1 MFATRIKANILRLEI
16 FLILETNQHKIK
28 EKVTFNFDLGRF
40 ILLNM
45 RPQGVIWVKQKWI
58 KIM

>member
-1 MFATRIKANILRLEI
+1 MFATRIKAKILRLEI
-16 FLILETNQHKIK
+16 FLILEINQHKIK

-45 RPQGVIWVKQKWI
+45 RPQGVIWVKQK
-58 KIM
+58 

>member
-1 MFATRIKANILRLEI
+1 MFVTRIKANILRLEI
-16 FLILETNQHKIK
+16 FLILETNQHTIK

-45 RPQGVIWVKQKWI
+45 RPQGVIWVKQK
-58 KIM
+58 